1 MIEFR
6 DVLLRY
12 NDHVVLDGVSF
23 SAAFHE
29 KIAVLGPSGEGKTTI
44 LKVLLGLA
52 VPDSGAVLV
61 NGRDVAALPESE
73 LRDLRRNFT
82 IVFQEGALFDSLTV
96 RENVAFCLRERGDM
110 PEPEI
115 ENTVR
120 ALLRR
125 VGIENAIHLM
135 PDELSGGMQRRAAI
149 ARSLAACEPKM
160 MLYDEPTTGL
170 DPITADTIVDVI
182 NELSAGAPP
191 DRTGLIMVTHNV
203 ADAARIAERFLY
215 LRDGRIAFDGD
226 LAALKAT
233 GDPVFRRFIR
243 HILD

>member
-1 MIEFR
+1 
-6 DVLLRY
+6 
-12 NDHVVLDGVSF
+12 
-23 SAAFHE
+23 
-29 KIAVLGPSGEGKTTI
+29 
-44 LKVLLGLA
+44 
-52 VPDSGAVLV
+52 
-61 NGRDVAALPESE
+61 
-73 LRDLRRNFT
+73 
-82 IVFQEGALFDSLTV
+82 V
-96 RENVAFCLRERGDM
+96 RENVAFCLRERGGR
-110 PEPEI
+110 PESEI
-115 ENTVR
+115 ESTVR
-120 ALLRR
+120 TLLRR

-170 DPITADTIVDVI
+170 DPITADTIVDLI

-233 GDPVFRRFIR
+233 DDPVFRRFIR
-243 HILD
+243 NILD